1 MSRVRVETKGPVK
14 TVTLCRPEKRNAMD
28 AEMLDALLEVFT
40 STPGDN
46 DRVIVLRGEGPSF
59 CAGVDLAERL
69 KKPSTGNQSPVEKV
83 FHAIEM
89 NKLPTVAV
97 VQGAAIAGGCEIAL
111 HCEFVVA
118 ADTAR
123 IGMSLAQIG
132 LAPTWFLTKKLM
144 EVAGPVVTR
153 EILMLGDPMPA
164 PWMANHG
171 VISRAVPEDQL
182 DAEAQKIIDR
192 LAANAPLSLR
202 AMKAVIVREF
212 AFGDGIEHVDVDE
225 LISEARGS
233 NDAKEGITAR
243 LEKRAPV
250 FTGT

>member
-1 MSRVRVETKGPVK
+1 MSRVRVDTKGPVK

-28 AEMLDALLEVFT
+28 AEMLEALLEVFT
-40 STPGDN
+40 ATPDEN
-46 DRVIVLRGEGPSF
+46 DRVIVVRGEGPSF

-69 KKPSTGNQSPVEKV
+69 RKPSTGDESPVEKV

-89 NKLPTVAV
+89 NPLPTVAV

-123 IGMSLAQIG
+123 FGMSLAQIG

-144 EVAGPVVTR
+144 EVAGPVATR

-164 PWMANHG
+164 TWMADHG
-171 VISRAVPEDQL
+171 VICRAVPEDQL

-202 AMKAVIVREF
+202 AMKAVIVREL
-212 AFGDGIEHVDVDE
+212 AFRDGIEHRDVDA
-225 LISEARGS
+225 LVSAARGS
-233 NDAKEGITAR
+233 NDAKEGIAAR